1 MNGKTLT
8 LDATDYGI
16 ISELQRNGR
25 ESYKRIAQRLGVS
38 DGTVRLR
45 TERMMRAGYLRVT
58 ASVNPLFFETQISA
72 MVGICLDHPA
82 NETIIRRIA
91 DMSGVQSVI
100 NVTGRYDLLAEVSV
114 SSRRA
119 LRRFLVDDLAAVG
132 GVTSTESFVYLEA
145 EGKWVELR
153 EHFPAAAPDE

>member
-1 MNGKTLT
+1 MPF
-8 LDATDYGI
+8 DYGI
-16 ISELQRNGR
+16 IAELQKNGR

-82 NETIIRRIA
+82 NEAIIRRIA

-100 NVTGRYDLLAEVSV
+100 NVTGRFDLLAECV
-114 SSRRA
+114 RH
-119 LRRFLVDDLAAVG
+119 LAARPAPFFWW
-132 GVTSTESFVYLEA
+132 STWPPWA
-145 EGKWVELR
+145 G
-153 EHFPAAAPDE
+153 